1 MNDLWPDFDM
11 TEQSE
16 ANNALKILREQSR
29 ALAKKMGNKVK
40 ATFSKIQYTE
50 TQSGLTP
57 ALSVVATLSAA
68 TQVKREEVLE
78 EDLTGKT
85 NISDVLKEQYYK
97 FEIYNEKYR
106 FRLFTY
112 TYTPIYPNKMLLDEN
127 ISKEIGEKQEV
138 SVENDQELI
147 DLLRSIFSSQRVA
160 RIIRMMALKMEGDD
174 KKTN

>member
-11 TEQSE
+11 IEQTE

-50 TQSGLTP
+50 TLSGLTS
-57 ALSVVATLSAA
+57 ALSVVATLNAA
-68 TQVKREEVLE
+68 KVKREEVLE

-106 FRLFTY
+106 FRLFT
-112 TYTPIYPNKMLLDEN
+112 
-127 ISKEIGEKQEV
+127 
-138 SVENDQELI
+138 
-147 DLLRSIFSSQRVA
+147 
-160 RIIRMMALKMEGDD
+160 
-174 KKTN
+174 

>member
-1 MNDLWPDFDM
+1 
-11 TEQSE
+11 
-16 ANNALKILREQSR
+16 
-29 ALAKKMGNKVK
+29 MGNKVK

-50 TQSGLTP
+50 TPSGFTS
-57 ALSVVATLSAA
+57 ALSVMATISAA

-85 NISDVLKEQYYK
+85 NISDVLEEQRYK
-97 FEIYNEKYR
+97 FEIYNENYR
-106 FRLFTY
+106 FRMFTY
-112 TYTPIYPNKMLLDEN
+112 TYSPIYPNKMFLDEN
-127 ISKEIGEKQEV
+127 IAKEIDEEQEV

-160 RIIRMMALKMEGDD
+160 RIIRMMVLEVKGDD

>member
-50 TQSGLTP
+50 ALSGLTS

-97 FEIYNEKYR
+97 FEK
-106 FRLFTY
+106 
-112 TYTPIYPNKMLLDEN
+112 
-127 ISKEIGEKQEV
+127 IGRASCRE
-138 SVENDQELI
+138 
-147 DLLRSIFSSQRVA
+147 RV
-160 RIIRMMALKMEGDD
+160 
-174 KKTN
+174 

>member
-11 TEQSE
+11 IEQTE

-50 TQSGLTP
+50 TLSGLTS
-57 ALSVVATLSAA
+57 ALSVVATLNAA
-68 TQVKREEVLE
+68 KVKREEVLE

-160 RIIRMMALKMEGDD
+160 RIIRMMVLEMEGDD